1 MKLLIHGRNLDVTPA
16 IRDYTETKISR
27 AITHFGDMV
36 KEADVHLS
44 VARNPRVP
52 QQIVEVTMFANG
64 TVIRAQE
71 RSENLYA
78 SIDLVANKLSRQLHR
93 YKDRLH
99 ERSHGPVHRSARD
112 EEAGAAS
119 LPPPGASITEGL
131 EASLPHRGVRRK
143 YFEMQPMDL
152 EEALHQLEM
161 VDHDFYVFRDEA
173 SGQIQVVY
181 RRNHGG
187 FGVIQAKDA

>member
-93 YKDRLH
+93 YK
-99 ERSHGPVHRSARD
+99 SA
-112 EEAGAAS
+112 
-119 LPPPGASITEGL
+119 
-131 EASLPHRGVRRK
+131 
-143 YFEMQPMDL
+143 
-152 EEALHQLEM
+152 
-161 VDHDFYVFRDEA
+161 
-173 SGQIQVVY
+173 
-181 RRNHGG
+181 
-187 FGVIQAKDA
+187 

>member
-1 MKLLIHGRNLDVTPA
+1 MKLLIHGRNLEVTPA

-112 EEAGAAS
+112 EEAGAAT
-119 LPPPGASITEGL
+119 LPPPGSSITEGL
-131 EASLPHRGVRRK
+131 EASVPHRGVRRK
-143 YFEMQPMDL
+143 YFEMPAMDL

-161 VDHDFYVFRDEA
+161 VDHDFYVFRDAA

-187 FGVIQAKDA
+187 FGVIQPKEG

>member
-1 MKLLIHGRNLDVTPA
+1 MKLVIHGRNLEVTPA
-16 IRDYTETKISR
+16 IRDYTETKLSR
-27 AITHFGDMV
+27 AISNFEEMV
-36 KEADVHLS
+36 READVHLS

-52 QQIVEVTMFANG
+52 QQIAEVTMFANG

-78 SIDLVANKLSRQLHR
+78 SIDLVAGKLTRQLNR
-93 YKDRLH
+93 YRERLH

-119 LPPPGASITEGL
+119 LPPPGSSLVDGR
-131 EASLPHRGVRRK
+131 EATVPHRGVRRK
-143 YFEMQPMDL
+143 YFSMPAMPL

-161 VDHDFYVFRDEA
+161 IDHDFYVFRDA
-173 SGQIQVVY
+173 DSDQIQVVY

-187 FGVIQAKDA
+187 YGVIQPRE